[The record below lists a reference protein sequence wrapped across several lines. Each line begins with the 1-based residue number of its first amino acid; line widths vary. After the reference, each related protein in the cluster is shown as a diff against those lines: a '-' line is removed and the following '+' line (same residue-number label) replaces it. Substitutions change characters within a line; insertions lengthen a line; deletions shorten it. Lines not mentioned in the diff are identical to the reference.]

1 MNLKKKILAIT
12 IGPVLILGIITI
24 LFTVTMV
31 KNSMMDETKDALK
44 GTAAATLAAYDQNT
58 GDYLETSNG
67 DIWKGSYNI
76 SKSENLVDRIKDN
89 TGMDVTFFYGDKR
102 IMTSAMDENGNRILK
117 SKAGDVIVEKVLN
130 GGEEYFSEAVSIEGT
145 LNYGYF
151 MPVYQNGSDTDIVGM
166 VFVGTNKQD
175 KDAVVMRLLGLIVAA
190 VVAIMLVCLLVSTK
204 LASTISRNIRTSI
217 KTVEK
222 IAAGDLNVQVN
233 NKLLKSKDEIGD
245 LSRVTITLRD
255 AMQRTTLEINQNV
268 QKLLEASSLLGTAA
282 DNTNGTMNKVR
293 TAVNRIVEN
302 STEQAEN
309 SKSTSEHMRLMG
321 DNITETS
328 AEVEALNSNAAFMHE
343 SSEKAAETL
352 ANLQRI
358 NGEVEQ
364 IIGEVQEQTNRTN
377 DSVQQ
382 IYKATA
388 FIASIAE
395 ETDLLSLNAS
405 IEAARAGEN
414 GKGFAVVAEQIK
426 KLSEQSNQ
434 SSNEI
439 EETAMMLSEDSQKAV
454 EIMQKMQ
461 EIIMSQSESMK
472 DTQKVVEEVVAQ
484 IANSMQSIQQIK
496 ETTEHLANVRNEVL
510 QAVETLSNIAQD
522 SVSGTKKTYED
533 TEEVVDTF
541 KQVYMSAEQLRE
553 IADQL
558 AGSVQYFHVE

>member
-175 KDAVVMRLLGLIVAA
+175 KDAVVMRLLGSIVAA
-190 VVAIMLVCLLVSTK
+190 VVAIMLVCLIVSTK
-204 LASTISRNIRTSI
+204 LASTISKNIRTSI
-217 KTVEK
+217 KAVEK

-388 FIASIAE
+388 FITSIAE

-405 IEAARAGEN
+405 IEAARSGES
-414 GKGFAVVAEQIK
+414 GRGFAVVAEQIK

-434 SSNEI
+434 SSSEI

-461 EIIMSQSESMK
+461 EIIMSQSESMQ

>member
-175 KDAVVMRLLGLIVAA
+175 KDAVVMRLLGSIVAA

-352 ANLQRI
+352 TNLQRI

-405 IEAARAGEN
+405 IEAARAGKN